1 MKNKI
6 MLFLGLLIAGFVT
19 TASAQGPGGQ
29 RRTAEERTKMQLDR
43 MKEQLSLTQD
53 QVTKLDTIL
62 LNNNKEMDKIFQ
74 SGQRPDRETMQKN
87 REAQN
92 EKIKAVLTE
101 EQYKKYQE
109 EQQKMRERRG
119 QGGPGGQGNN

>member
-6 MLFLGLLIAGFVT
+6 IMMFMGLLLAGSF

-43 MKEQLSLTQD
+43 MKEQLTLSAE

-62 LNNNKEMDKIFQ
+62 LNNNKEMDKVFQ

-87 REAQN
+87 REALN
-92 EKIKAVLTE
+92 EKIKGVLTE

-109 EQQKMRERRG
+109 EQAKMRERRG
-119 QGGPGGQGNN
+119 QGGGGN